1 MAAPA
6 ARSPKPDTRFVMLLT
21 QVSTAHAVSHFY
33 LMTIPALIP
42 VMTERFDMSFVQVGF
57 AITVFSLV
65 SLIVHIPLGI
75 LTDRL
80 GARIM
85 LIAGLL
91 LGGLSFASLAWFQSY
106 AWLLLAMGAAGLA
119 NGVYHPAGYALLS
132 SGIDAKRIGRAFSI
146 YTFSGFLG
154 TAVTPAILYGIVV
167 TGGIELA
174 FIVTG
179 LIGIAVAIF
188 LLATKPAG
196 ETSEAASR
204 PESQHRPQKTARG
217 IFTPAVGILTVL
229 FMLLSLSSIGMINF
243 SVTAFINGYGLS
255 LASANLALTGFLFTS
270 AFGVLAGGFL
280 ADRTER
286 HGYIASGAFL
296 TTGLLTALI
305 ASTSLSVLWICAIML
320 VAGFL
325 FGVITPSRDM
335 LVRAAAPAGAEGRV
349 FGIVSTGFNFGGV
362 VGPIL
367 FGGLLDQGEPRLV
380 FVFVTVF
387 ILLTVVL
394 TFIQE
399 YLRQSP

>member
-6 ARSPKPDTRFVMLLT
+6 ARSAKPDNRFVMLLT

-167 TGGIELA
+167 AGGIELA
-174 FIVTG
+174 
-179 LIGIAVAIF
+179 A
-188 LLATKPAG
+188 
-196 ETSEAASR
+196 
-204 PESQHRPQKTARG
+204 PQ
-217 IFTPAVGILTVL
+217 
-229 FMLLSLSSIGMINF
+229 
-243 SVTAFINGYGLS
+243 
-255 LASANLALTGFLFTS
+255 
-270 AFGVLAGGFL
+270 
-280 ADRTER
+280 
-286 HGYIASGAFL
+286 
-296 TTGLLTALI
+296 
-305 ASTSLSVLWICAIML
+305 
-320 VAGFL
+320 
-325 FGVITPSRDM
+325 
-335 LVRAAAPAGAEGRV
+335 
-349 FGIVSTGFNFGGV
+349 
-362 VGPIL
+362 
-367 FGGLLDQGEPRLV
+367 
-380 FVFVTVF
+380 
-387 ILLTVVL
+387 
-394 TFIQE
+394 
-399 YLRQSP
+399 

>member
-1 MAAPA
+1 
-6 ARSPKPDTRFVMLLT
+6 MLLA

-167 TGGIELA
+167 AGGIELA
-174 FIVTG
+174 FMVTG

-196 ETSEAASR
+196 ETSGAASQ
-204 PESQHRPQKTARG
+204 PESQHRPQKSGRG

-305 ASTSLSVLWICAIML
+305 ASTSLSVLLICAIML

-362 VGPIL
+362 AGPIL

>member
-1 MAAPA
+1 
-6 ARSPKPDTRFVMLLT
+6 MLLT

-42 VMTERFDMSFVQVGF
+42 VMTKRFDMSFVQVGF

-91 LGGLSFASLAWFQSY
+91 LGGVSFASLAWFQSY
-106 AWLLLAMGAAGLA
+106 AWLLLAMAAAGLA

-154 TAVTPAILYGIVV
+154 TAVTPAILYGIVA

-174 FIVTG
+174 FIATG
-179 LIGIAVAIF
+179 LIGIAVAIL
-188 LLATKPAG
+188 LLATKSAG
-196 ETSEAASR
+196 ETTSPGAASQS
-204 PESQHRPQKTARG
+204 ESQHHPKKPARG

-243 SVTAFINGYGLS
+243 SATAFINGYGLS

-296 TTGLLTALI
+296 TTGLLTALM
-305 ASTSLSVLWICAIML
+305 ASMSLSVPSICAIML

-349 FGIVSTGFNFGGV
+349 FGIVSTGLNFGGV

-367 FGGLLDQGEPRLV
+367 FGSLLDQGEPRLV

-399 YLRQSP
+399 LLRQSS

>member
-1 MAAPA
+1 
-6 ARSPKPDTRFVMLLT
+6 MLLT

-42 VMTERFDMSFVQVGF
+42 VMTERFDMCFVQVGF

-91 LGGLSFASLAWFQSY
+91 LGGFSFASLAWFQSY

-119 NGVYHPAGYALLS
+119 NGVYHPAGYAFLS

-167 TGGIELA
+167 AGGIELA
-174 FIVTG
+174 FMVTG

-196 ETSEAASR
+196 EPSGAASQ
-204 PESQHRPQKTARG
+204 PESQHRPQKSGRG

-243 SVTAFINGYGLS
+243 SVTAFINGYGLG
-255 LASANLALTGFLFTS
+255 LAGANLALTGFLFTS

-305 ASTSLSVLWICAIML
+305 ASTSLSVLLICAIML